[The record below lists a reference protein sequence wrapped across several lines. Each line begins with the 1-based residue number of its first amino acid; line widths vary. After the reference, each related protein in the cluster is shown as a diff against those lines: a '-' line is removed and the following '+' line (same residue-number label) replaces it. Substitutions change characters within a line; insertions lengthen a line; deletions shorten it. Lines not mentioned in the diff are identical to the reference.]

1 MAGTRLNFLTRVNKM
16 HRYVLIIFLF
26 SSSQSIAQH
35 TKNIEKTPFTFYS
48 LRSATNFA
56 TKIEKSTED
65 IIFQMIFKQL
75 PEYNLSFKKS
85 NYETALNNIEK
96 SSNSCLRNIIKTSER
111 EKSFLFSKP
120 QTLFLGLRL
129 YYNPHL
135 PPSKI
140 QEIKGLPL
148 QKVFDIDNKLT
159 IGIEKGRAY
168 GSKLTEQLDR
178 LPHANKFFKVGSD
191 GQNLMIYMLLK
202 GRFDMMFEY
211 PEVMNYKRKQMSSND
226 QLYSASLPNMEPLI
240 FGRIA
245 CSKSESSKK
254 LLSKIDKILT
264 NIYKSEE
271 YKVAHLELVKDKNQ
285 VIFNQLYNNFLND
298 LKNK

>member
-1 MAGTRLNFLTRVNKM
+1 MYRVI
-16 HRYVLIIFLF
+16 LIVVLF
-26 SSSQSIAQH
+26 SSPQSIAQH

-140 QEIKGLPL
+140 QEIKDLPL

-168 GSKLTEQLDR
+168 GNKLTEQLDN
-178 LPHANKFFKVGSD
+178 LPHANKFLKIGSD

-211 PEVMNYKRKQMSSND
+211 PEVMNYKRKQMSSNA

-285 VIFNQLYNNFLND
+285 VIFNELYNNFLDGLEN
-298 LKNK
+298 NK